1 MSQDNKAIKIL
12 ELYAVWYHKEM
23 LNLSLGDRKNKPN
36 INEFLSVQIGREQIA
51 DLLLSTPELK
61 ALAKALE
68 L

>member
-1 MSQDNKAIKIL
+1 MSQENKAIKIL

-23 LNLSLGDRKNKPN
+23 LDFSLGNRKDNPN
-36 INEFLSVQIGREQIA
+36 INEFLSVQIGREQVA

-61 ALAKALE
+61 ALAKALG